1 MKAVNTCGLKRA
13 ALINDLSCF
22 GKCSL
27 SVSMPILSSY
37 GIETVPLP
45 TALLSTHTG
54 GFTGYVVQ
62 DTTEAMRAF
71 AAHWKQV
78 GVQFDCIATG
88 YCCSPEQIRLAA
100 EFIRS
105 FADGRTLVVVD
116 PVLGDHGRLYSGFT
130 DAHVDAMRE
139 LCSLADVIT
148 PNRTEAALLSGLACS
163 SADETLLYAQQVKNT
178 ILTSVRTETGIG
190 YLARLDGG
198 IRLVLRPFVEL
209 TLHGAGDVFTS
220 ALCGELLMVDVAA
233 AEPCEILWL
242 DLVPMLQQ
250 QNTAASW
257 YPKFLHNLLLLSMQK
272 NLALSQRI
280 RCTTPKSA
288 RGRLLTYLSAQA
300 VRAGSTHFSI
310 PFDRQQLADYL
321 NLDRSALS
329 KELGKMRDDGL
340 IRCRKNEFELCGTE

>member
-1 MKAVNTCGLKRA
+1 MKAVNPCGLKRA

-88 YCCSPEQIRLAA
+88 YCWARRSRSGLAA

-105 FADGRTLVVVD
+105 FADERTLVVVD

-130 DAHVDAMRE
+130 DAPCRRHAE
-139 LCSLADVIT
+139 LCSR
-148 PNRTEAALLSGLACS
+148 RTCHAQPDGAGAALGPRLLQRGRDASLRAAGQKHHSHQRPHRERHRLSCA
-163 SADETLLYAQQVKNT
+163 
-178 ILTSVRTETGIG
+178 
-190 YLARLDGG
+190 
-198 IRLVLRPFVEL
+198 
-209 TLHGAGDVFTS
+209 AGRRHPPRAA
-220 ALCGELLMVDVAA
+220 ALCRADAA
-233 AEPCEILWL
+233 
-242 DLVPMLQQ
+242 
-250 QNTAASW
+250 
-257 YPKFLHNLLLLSMQK
+257 
-272 NLALSQRI
+272 R
-280 RCTTPKSA
+280 
-288 RGRLLTYLSAQA
+288 RG
-300 VRAGSTHFSI
+300 
-310 PFDRQQLADYL
+310 
-321 NLDRSALS
+321 
-329 KELGKMRDDGL
+329 
-340 IRCRKNEFELCGTE
+340 

>member
-1 MKAVNTCGLKRA
+1 MKAVNPCGLKRA

-105 FADGRTLVVVD
+105 FAGDQTLVVVD
-116 PVLGDHGRLYSGFT
+116 PVLGDHGRLYRGFT

-163 SADETLLYAQQVKNT
+163 SADETLLYAQQVK
-178 ILTSVRTETGIG
+178 IG
-190 YLARLDGG
+190 
-198 IRLVLRPFVEL
+198 
-209 TLHGAGDVFTS
+209 
-220 ALCGELLMVDVAA
+220 
-233 AEPCEILWL
+233 
-242 DLVPMLQQ
+242 
-250 QNTAASW
+250 
-257 YPKFLHNLLLLSMQK
+257 
-272 NLALSQRI
+272 
-280 RCTTPKSA
+280 
-288 RGRLLTYLSAQA
+288 
-300 VRAGSTHFSI
+300 RAHV
-310 PFDRQQLADYL
+310 
-321 NLDRSALS
+321 
-329 KELGKMRDDGL
+329 
-340 IRCRKNEFELCGTE
+340 

>member
-1 MKAVNTCGLKRA
+1 MKAVNPCGLKRA

-62 DTTEAMRAF
+62 DTTE
-71 AAHWKQV
+71 
-78 GVQFDCIATG
+78 
-88 YCCSPEQIRLAA
+88 
-100 EFIRS
+100 
-105 FADGRTLVVVD
+105 
-116 PVLGDHGRLYSGFT
+116 
-130 DAHVDAMRE
+130 AMRE

-220 ALCGELLMVDVAA
+220 ALCGELLCGKAPMDALDSAA
-233 AEPCEILWL
+233 DFCDRCIHETVKRQPWHWYGLAFEPVLKGNH
-242 DLVPMLQQ
+242 V
-250 QNTAASW
+250 
-257 YPKFLHNLLLLSMQK
+257 
-272 NLALSQRI
+272 
-280 RCTTPKSA
+280 
-288 RGRLLTYLSAQA
+288 
-300 VRAGSTHFSI
+300 
-310 PFDRQQLADYL
+310 
-321 NLDRSALS
+321 
-329 KELGKMRDDGL
+329 
-340 IRCRKNEFELCGTE
+340 

>member
-1 MKAVNTCGLKRA
+1 MKAVNPCGLKRA

-37 GIETVPLP
+37 GIETVPLS
-45 TALLSTHTG
+45 TALLSTHTT

-105 FADGRTLVVVD
+105 FADERTLVVVD
-116 PVLGDHGRLYSGFT
+116 PVLGDQGKLYRGFT

-148 PNRTEAALLSGLACS
+148 LS
-163 SADETLLYAQQVKNT
+163 
-178 ILTSVRTETGIG
+178 
-190 YLARLDGG
+190 
-198 IRLVLRPFVEL
+198 
-209 TLHGAGDVFTS
+209 
-220 ALCGELLMVDVAA
+220 
-233 AEPCEILWL
+233 
-242 DLVPMLQQ
+242 
-250 QNTAASW
+250 
-257 YPKFLHNLLLLSMQK
+257 
-272 NLALSQRI
+272 
-280 RCTTPKSA
+280 
-288 RGRLLTYLSAQA
+288 
-300 VRAGSTHFSI
+300 
-310 PFDRQQLADYL
+310 
-321 NLDRSALS
+321 
-329 KELGKMRDDGL
+329 L
-340 IRCRKNEFELCGTE
+340 IHI